1 MKRLWNAL
9 GKETKSTIFQKKA
22 VKQVEKMEKGEA
34 MVKAPRHEREKKH
47 FEEAQKD
54 ERLQKAV
61 AERREELIDNINRI
75 HIKSTDPPERWTST
89 KELPTRDSEWAHR
102 NDPAWEF
109 GFYEPAP
116 ERIPKSKLTFRE
128 ALELLRMKQE
138 LDDDS
143 ATPTGA
149 KRREQASKDLEEHQS
164 RDRFSM
170 DQLDLMYKY
179 FRPFERQDKQRV
191 VKTEDLVRLQERL
204 QGWHDPDKI
213 VAPPGGVSGFL
224 KEKMSKSLE
233 KDPAAYEKFE
243 KMDAKERQEFE
254 DAVSQLREE
263 QRSRLEERMKEV
275 KEMEIAEAEAAK
287 EQQNKENEAE
297 KSKGSK

>member
-128 ALELLRMKQE
+128 ALE
-138 LDDDS
+138 
-143 ATPTGA
+143 
-149 KRREQASKDLEEHQS
+149 KDLEEHQS